1 MRSAYDLKILR
12 EDAALTHV
20 GVGTPMGEVLRRYWQ
35 PIALS
40 EELTDLP
47 KRVRALGEDLVAFR
61 DKAGRAGVLHLHC
74 AHRGTSLEWGR
85 IEQDGIRCCYHGW
98 LYRVDGKCIE
108 MPCEQPGFT
117 ERMDVWQPAYPVHEF
132 GGLLFIY
139 MGPPE
144 KQPLFPMYDI
154 YDTRRRRDV
163 VIRGMRIY
171 DDCGAGHVRD
181 CNWLQH
187 YENTIDPYH
196 LLILHQ
202 MISGDQFQSVMMVG
216 TRPDIGF
223 ERTSLG
229 GRHRFTRNLPNGHRF
244 TRYVELVLPNI
255 QIIPNIREQ
264 GDRPIERS
272 MPTEVTWVL
281 PVDDEHLCSFSLVA
295 WPLKDGDPDP
305 NWRPGIDT
313 RIPNRPG
320 WVRDRPYEDRQRKPD
335 DREAQ
340 EGQRTIAVHALEN
353 LALSD
358 TGVIMLRKLLRE
370 QVARVENGEDPMNVV
385 RDPSKNIAIETN
397 AWDTVTM
404 SSRTRELIAPPVD
417 R

>member
-1 MRSAYDLKILR
+1 MRSAYGFKIPQ
-12 EDAALTHV
+12 EDATLTHV
-20 GVGTPMGEVLRRYWQ
+20 GASTPMGEVLRRYWQ

-47 KRVRALGEDLVAFR
+47 RRVRALGEDLVAFR

-85 IEQDGIRCCYHGW
+85 IEQEGIRCCYHGW

-108 MPCEQPGFT
+108 MPCEQPDFT
-117 ERMDVWQPAYPVHEF
+117 ERMDIWQPGYPVHEY
-132 GGLLFIY
+132 GGLVFIY

-154 YDTRRRRDV
+154 YDTRKRQDV

-171 DDCGAGHVRD
+171 DDCGPGHVRD

-187 YENTIDPYH
+187 YENTIDSYH

-223 ERTSLG
+223 EPTSLG
-229 GRHRFTRNLPNGHRF
+229 ARHRFTRNLPNGHRF

-255 QIIPNIREQ
+255 NIIPNIHER
-264 GDRPIERS
+264 GDRLIERS
-272 MPTEVTWVL
+272 MPTEMTWIL

-295 WPLKDGDPDP
+295 WPLKGGVPDP

-320 WVRDRPYEDRQRKPD
+320 WVRDRPYEERQRKPD

-358 TGVIMLRKLLRE
+358 TGVVMLRKLLRE
-370 QVARVENGEDPMNVV
+370 EVRRVANDEDPRNIV
-385 RDPSKNIAIETN
+385 RDPAKNIAIETN
-397 AWDTVTM
+397 AWDAVTL
-404 SSRTRELIAPPVD
+404 SPGTRDAAE
-417 R
+417 